1 VLEPEPEA
9 ELGPEPEPEPEAEP
23 ELEPEPEPEVS
34 PPPQL
39 QHQRPQGAAFDI
51 NEATFD
57 GLCKLGLSVSQA
69 ARLIGQRDQL
79 GGFSSLDEL
88 DHLRGLP
95 REMIEMLKDAAS
107 A

>member
-1 VLEPEPEA
+1 M
-9 ELGPEPEPEPEAEP
+9 
-23 ELEPEPEPEVS
+23 
-34 PPPQL
+34 
-39 QHQRPQGAAFDI
+39 AFDI

-57 GLCKLGLSVSQA
+57 RLCKLGLSVSQA
-69 ARLIGQRDQL
+69 ARLIGQRDQQ

-88 DHLRGLP
+88 DDLRGLP